1 MAKAGSTWERQSP
14 DWRLD
19 RANQEIGVPRLFH
32 NQATRPTLKPRY
44 SRVNPRRRNDH
55 TANKKHTSA

>member
-1 MAKAGSTWERQSP
+1 MAKAGSTWE
-14 DWRLD
+14 
-19 RANQEIGVPRLFH
+19 
-32 NQATRPTLKPRY
+32 RPTLKPRY